1 MPSSAPREP
10 RSFGRRI
17 LRGALI
23 APAALLSL
31 ACLAWASGAL
41 YFDFPRPGL
50 RGPAAIVFPI
60 LALCVALSIRGTWK
74 RIAVLFG
81 AFLVVLAWWLTLQPS
96 NDRDWPPEVAKTAW
110 AEIDGDTV
118 TIHNF
123 RNFDYRT
130 ATDFTPR
137 WETRTVHLSQLT
149 GGDIFINFWGSPFMA
164 HPIASFQF
172 ADSPPVA
179 FSIEVRRE
187 VGEGFSALGGIFRK
201 FELIYVCGDER
212 DLVRVRTNFRQ
223 GEDVYLYRTTLPL
236 DDVRRRFL
244 EYIETMNDIHEHP
257 RWYNAIFANCTTAIR
272 AQRARAYRS
281 VWDWRI
287 LVNGK
292 GDQFLYDR
300 GALVTGG
307 LSFPE
312 LRTQARINEAAQAA
326 NDSPDFSADIRK
338 DRAGFQ

>member
-164 HPIASFQF
+164 HPQPASSSQT
-172 ADSPPVA
+172 
-179 FSIEVRRE
+179 R
-187 VGEGFSALGGIFRK
+187 
-201 FELIYVCGDER
+201 
-212 DLVRVRTNFRQ
+212 
-223 GEDVYLYRTTLPL
+223 LP
-236 DDVRRRFL
+236 
-244 EYIETMNDIHEHP
+244 
-257 RWYNAIFANCTTAIR
+257 
-272 AQRARAYRS
+272 S
-281 VWDWRI
+281 
-287 LVNGK
+287 
-292 GDQFLYDR
+292 
-300 GALVTGG
+300 
-307 LSFPE
+307 LS
-312 LRTQARINEAAQAA
+312 R
-326 NDSPDFSADIRK
+326 
-338 DRAGFQ
+338 